1 VAYHQGDIDF
11 RHYYAKIL
19 VNGKWMEFNDS
30 KVYISGDV
38 RKDREYVYLLFYRK
52 VKNE

>member
-11 RHYYAKIL
+11 QHHYARIL

-30 KVYISGDV
+30 RVYVSGDV